1 MKNKNWRKFLKIG
14 ALLLAVFLLFELVL
28 FINSL
33 IGNPISRMIVKQNAE
48 NYIEAHYAGQGYEIE
63 TISYSFKIGG
73 YYVHLSRP
81 DSVDGDFT
89 LGFSMTGKLEND
101 DYDSRVSG
109 HGNIA
114 SRLYA
119 SYRSR
124 VSEVLESK
132 VFPYKVSMGFGDLE
146 FEREVGKKTNENA
159 LTRADLEND
168 RFYDLNALGKANGTL
183 VLYIDNEVVDESVVA
198 DILLA
203 TKALCDEAGISFY
216 DVDLVLRYP
225 PYDEISYERPKG
237 SVRID
242 GFLAEDIYEEGIL
255 ERVRLAV
262 EERKASYAEENEK

>member
-132 VFPYKVSMGFGDLE
+132 VFPYEVSMGFGDLE
-146 FEREVGKKTNENA
+146 FDREVGTKPNENA

-168 RFYDLNALGKANGTL
+168 RFYDLNELGKTNGTL
-183 VLYIDNEVVDESVVA
+183 VLYIDNEVVDESTAA
-198 DILLA
+198 DILLTA
-203 TKALCDEAGISFY
+203 KALCDEAGISFY
-216 DVDLVLRYP
+216 AVDLVLRYP

-237 SVRID
+237 SVCID
-242 GFLAEDIYEEGIL
+242 GFLAEDIYEEGME

-262 EERKASYAEENEK
+262 EERKASYAGENEK